1 MAIFA
6 QVRTEYDLQI
16 IVQIKKNCCTAVFKR
31 AGNLIHLTL
40 NGVAI
45 RCVRH
50 GVSQGVM
57 DAGIHTGLCARE
69 CVLYP
74 TCQSPFSFFSKSL
87 KESIALFI
95 YIKVQNVFYKTL
107 SVRTKQE

>member
-6 QVRTEYDLQI
+6 RGRREYDLQKS
-16 IVQIKKNCCTAVFKR
+16 VQIKKNCCTAAFKR
-31 AGNLIHLTL
+31 AVNLIHLML
-40 NGVAI
+40 NRVAI
-45 RCVRH
+45 RYGRH
-50 GVSQGVM
+50 GVSQGVV
-57 DAGIHTGLCARE
+57 DTGIHTGLCAGE

-74 TCQSPFSFFSKSL
+74 TCLPPFSFFSKSL